1 MLEIVADKHTNA
13 VELHASQ
20 VRRTVDPARLPFN
33 STAEVAPLEG
43 IIGQPRALDAI
54 EFGLEVAA
62 PGYNLFVAGSPGSG
76 RETTIRAYLE
86 RYAPTRPAPPDWVY
100 VHNFAEPYRPMA
112 IELPPGRGA
121 ELARRMNQFVDG
133 AQREISRAFDSED
146 YERRKGAILSEM
158 SHRRD
163 AVFTELQTYAHENS
177 FALEQT
183 PVGVASIPLVDGHAL
198 SVQEFERLP
207 EEKRTEFEQ
216 KGEALQAAIAG
227 ALRQVRQ
234 IEQETLDQLRGL
246 ERDVAMF
253 AVGPLLEDLKEKF
266 ADCPKVLAYLDSVLH
281 DLPEHLQDFRPK
293 TGQEG
298 EGKGL
303 EQIEASVRQDD
314 LVRYRVNVLVD
325 HGATDHAPVII
336 EANPTYYNLTGRI
349 DYQPTFGAMVTNF
362 HQIKP
367 GALHRANGGFLLV
380 RVVDVLA
387 APFAWDAL
395 KRALISREIRIENL
409 GEQYTALPTTSLRPE
424 PIPLNL
430 KVVLIGTPQVY
441 SLLYQLD
448 EDFQE
453 LFKVKADFAPD
464 MAWTDDHTMNYAAF
478 ISRRVADY
486 GLRHFDRT
494 AVARV
499 VEYGARL
506 REDQRKLSTRLL
518 DVADVVTEASFW
530 AARADHDLVTADDVE
545 QAIAKREYRS
555 NWIAERILEMMADG
569 SIVIDTSGSRVGQV
583 NGVAVLDLGDFAFG
597 RPSRITARTFLG
609 HGSILSI
616 ERETQLSGPIHNKGF
631 LILSGY
637 LAGQYA
643 QEDALA
649 LGATLTFE
657 QGYEGVE
664 GDSASVAE
672 LIALLSSLADAEVN
686 QAIAVTGSVNQ
697 YGQVQAVGGVTQK
710 IEGFFEVCRATELTG
725 RQGVIIPAANVPQLM
740 LKHEVAQAIEDGR
753 FHVWAVHT
761 IDEAMALVTGLPAG
775 ERGADGKYPEG
786 SLHRRVQDKL
796 RSYAEKSR
804 RSSESENVRPR
815 RMRRLRA

>member
-1 MLEIVADKHTNA
+1 MLGIVAGKDVNA
-13 VELHASQ
+13 MELNAAD
-20 VRRTVDPARLPFN
+20 VRRTVDPSRLPFE
-33 STAEVAPLEG
+33 STVEVAPLEG

-62 PGYNLFVAGSPGSG
+62 PGYNLFVAGAPGSG

-100 VHNFAEPYRPMA
+100 VHNFGEPYRPTA

-121 ELARRMNQFVDG
+121 ELARCMNQFVDG

-146 YERRKGAILSEM
+146 YERRKQAILSEM

-163 AVFTELQTYAHENS
+163 ALFAELQTFAHENS

-198 SVQEFERLP
+198 SVQDFERLP
-207 EEKRTEFEQ
+207 EEKRAEFEQ
-216 KGEALQAAIAG
+216 KGEALQAAIAQ

-234 IEQETLDQLRGL
+234 IEQETLDKLRGL
-246 ERDVAMF
+246 ERDVALF

-266 ADCPKVLAYLDSVLH
+266 EAQPKVLAYLESVLH

-293 TGQEG
+293 AGGES
-298 EGKGL
+298 EGKGI
-303 EQIEASVRQDD
+303 EQIEAAVRQDD
-314 LVRYRVNVLVD
+314 LGRFRVNVLVD
-325 HGATDHAPVII
+325 HGASSSAPVII

-367 GALHRANGGFLLV
+367 GALHRANGGFLVV
-380 RVVDVLA
+380 RIVDVLL

-409 GEQYTALPTTSLRPE
+409 GEQYTSIPTTSLRPE

-430 KVVLIGTPQVY
+430 KVILIGTPQVY

-453 LFKVKADFAPD
+453 LFKVKVDFAPD

-518 DVADVVTEASFW
+518 DIADVVTEASFW
-530 AARADHDLVTADDVE
+530 AARADHALVTAADVD
-545 QAIAKREYRS
+545 QAIEKREYRS

-569 SIVIDTSGSRVGQV
+569 TVVIDTSGRRVGQV
-583 NGVAVLDLGDFAFG
+583 NGIAVLDLGDFAFG
-597 RPSRITARTFLG
+597 RPSRITARTSLG

-616 ERETQLSGPIHNKGF
+616 ERETNLAGPIHNKGF

-643 QEDALA
+643 QERALA
-649 LGATLTFE
+649 LAATLTFE

-672 LIALLSSLADAEVN
+672 LAALLSSLADTEVN

-710 IEGFFEVCRATELTG
+710 IEGFFEVCCATELTG
-725 RQGVIIPAANVPQLM
+725 QQGVIIPAANVPHLM
-740 LKHEVAQAIEDGR
+740 LKHAVVQAIETGR

-761 IDEAMALVTGLPAG
+761 IDEAMALLTGVPAG
-775 ERGADGKYPEG
+775 ARGPDGRFAEG
-786 SLHRRVQDKL
+786 SLHRRVEDKL
-796 RSYAEKSR
+796 SGYADKARKPETWDR
-804 RSSESENVRPR
+804 DRPR

>member
-1 MLEIVADKHTNA
+1 MLEIVAGEQANA
-13 VELHASQ
+13 IELKAAD
-20 VRRTVDPARLPFN
+20 VRRTVDPSCLPFE
-33 STAEVAPLEG
+33 STADVAPLEG

-54 EFGLEVAA
+54 EFGLEVGA

-86 RYAPTRPAPPDWVY
+86 RHAPTRPTPPDWVY
-100 VHNFAEPYRPMA
+100 VHNFAEPYRPVA
-112 IELPPGRGA
+112 IELPAGRGT
-121 ELARRMNQFVDG
+121 ELARSMNQFVDG

-146 YERRKGAILSEM
+146 YERRRQAILNEM

-163 AVFTELQTYAHENS
+163 ALFAELQAYAHENS

-183 PVGVASIPLVDGHAL
+183 PVGVASIPLVEGHAL
-198 SVQEFERLP
+198 SVQDFERLP
-207 EEKRTEFEQ
+207 EEKRTDFEQ
-216 KGEALQAAIAG
+216 KGEALQAAIAQ
-227 ALRQVRQ
+227 ALRQMRQ
-234 IEQETLDQLRGL
+234 IEQETMDKLRGL
-246 ERDVAMF
+246 ERDVALY
-253 AVGPLLEDLKEKF
+253 AVGPLLEDLREKF
-266 ADCPKVLAYLDSVLH
+266 QDQEKVLAYLDTVLQ

-293 TGQEG
+293 SSQDG
-298 EGKGL
+298 ENKGL
-303 EQIEASVRQDD
+303 EQIEAAARQDD
-314 LVRYRVNVLVD
+314 LGRYRVNVLVD
-325 HGATDHAPVII
+325 HSASDSAPVII

-367 GALHRANGGFLLV
+367 GALHRANGGFLVV
-380 RVVDVLA
+380 RVVDVLV

-395 KRALISREIRIENL
+395 KRALVSRQIRIENL
-409 GEQYTALPTTSLRPE
+409 GEQFTSIPTTSLRPE

-430 KVVLIGTPQVY
+430 KVILIGTPQVY

-453 LFKVKADFAPD
+453 LFKVKVDFAPD
-464 MAWTDDHTMNYAAF
+464 MAWTDDHTMNYAGF
-478 ISRRVADY
+478 ISRRVNDY

-518 DVADVVTEASFW
+518 DIADVVTEASFW
-530 AARADHDLVTADDVE
+530 AARAGHELVTAADVD
-545 QAIAKREYRS
+545 QAIEKREYRS

-569 SIVIDTSGSRVGQV
+569 TIVIDTSGKRVGQV
-583 NGVAVLDLGDFAFG
+583 NGISVLDLGDYMFG
-597 RPSRITARTFLG
+597 RPSRITARTSVG
-609 HGSILSI
+609 HGAIQSID
-616 ERETQLSGPIHNKGF
+616 RETNLSGPIHNKGF

-643 QEDALA
+643 QEQALA
-649 LGATLTFE
+649 LAATLAFE

-672 LIALLSSLADAEVN
+672 LIALLSSLADAPID

-710 IEGFFEVCRATELTG
+710 IEGFFEVCRAIGLTG
-725 RQGVIIPAANVPQLM
+725 QQGVIIPAANVPHLM
-740 LKHEVAQAIEDGR
+740 LKHEVVRAIEDGQ

-761 IDEAMALVTGLPAG
+761 VEETIALLTGLPAG
-775 ERGADGKYPEG
+775 ERGPDGKYPEG
-786 SLHRRVQDKL
+786 SFHRLVDDKL
-796 RSYAEKSR
+796 TRYGEKARKSDVFDR
-804 RSSESENVRPR
+804 DRPR
-815 RMRRLRA
+815 KMRRLRA